1 MSMNMFRIYDKPC
14 GDLICTVVC
23 CSDSPAQA
31 IEMAR
36 ENDWAAQQMGPDAVA
51 FPCEEVGEW

>member
-14 GDLICTVVC
+14 GELICTVAGDIETE
-23 CSDSPAQA
+23 SQA
-31 IEMAR
+31 LALAR
-36 ENDWAAQQMGPDAVA
+36 KNDWVAQQMTEEACA